1 MMMGGGP
8 GGGGGGMGMGP
19 GPRGGGPG
27 GMGLNN
33 LADEEGAV
41 YNPRIARRALAYL
54 GPYKLDALVVVLM
67 TVASAA
73 LMTIGPVLTKIAI
86 DDHVPQ
92 GDIGGMSLLLGLTIV
107 AYTGSFLTNWAQFQ
121 VMTRVGQR
129 MLQVMRG
136 DMFRHIQRLPLT
148 YFDRIPSGVVVSR
161 LVNDVQTVNE
171 LLGNGIIQAL
181 SDVLTLTF
189 TVAVMVA
196 LAPDLALVTF
206 AVLPVMFIAVWIFT
220 EKAKV
225 AYRRTRVTV
234 ATLTGEIA
242 ESYAGVR
249 VTQAFAREAPSQER
263 FDEVNNNNRVANVK
277 ANTLSSMLLPVVEL
291 CNAAATVA
299 VIAYGG
305 WLIVNGQSTLGVLV
319 AFLAYITRFFQPIRT
334 LTQFYNQLQA
344 ATAAAEKVFEL
355 LDEEVTIFERPE
367 PVSLKRVLGD
377 IKFRNVSFSYGRE
390 PVLHDVSFH
399 AEPGEMIA
407 MVGHTGAGKTTV
419 ASLLARFY
427 DPIEGEILLDG
438 VDLRDLSFASLRR
451 AVGLVL
457 QDNFLFSGTIAD
469 NIRYSRENATDD
481 EVVAAAQVA
490 NAHDFIS
497 RMPLGYQTLVMERAA
512 NLSLGQRQLI
522 AIARAVL
529 ADPQVL
535 ILDEATSN
543 IDSQTE
549 HLVQQALYKLL
560 AGRTSLVIAH
570 RLSTIRAADEVL
582 VLDAGRIVERGRH
595 DQLLRARGAYWV
607 LHQQQFGEGVAVPQ
621 TQIIPSEV
629 EESRL
634 SDIRR

>member
-1 MMMGGGP
+1 MMMGGP
-8 GGGGGGMGMGP
+8 GGGGGMGMGS

-27 GMGLNN
+27 GMGLGNVV
-33 LADEEGAV
+33 DEDGAV
-41 YNPRIARRALAYL
+41 YDPRIARRALAYL
-54 GPYKLDALVVVLM
+54 GPYQLDALIVVIMTVTSAGLM
-67 TVASAA
+67 TV
-73 LMTIGPVLTKIAI
+73 GPVLTKIAI
-86 DDHVPQ
+86 DDHISR
-92 GDIGGMSLLLGLTIV
+92 GDITGFTLMLGLTIV
-107 AYTGSFLTNWAQFQ
+107 AYTGSFLTNWVQFHL
-121 VMTRVGQR
+121 MTRVGQQ
-129 MLQVMRG
+129 MLQKMRG
-136 DMFRHIQRLPLT
+136 DMFRHIQKLPLT
-148 YFDRIPSGVVVSR
+148 YFDRVPSGVVVSR

-171 LLGNGIIQAL
+171 LLGNGIIQAI

-189 TVAVMVA
+189 TVAVMVW
-196 LAPDLALVTF
+196 LAPNLALVTF
-206 AVLPVMFIAVWIFT
+206 AVMPAMIVAVWIFT

-225 AYRRTRVTV
+225 AYRRTRITV

-263 FDEVNNNNRVANVK
+263 FDEVNNDNRDANVK

-305 WLIVNGQSTLGVLV
+305 WLILHGESTLGVLV

-355 LDEEVTIFERPE
+355 LDEPVTITERADAI
-367 PVSLKRVLGD
+367 SLPRVRGELD
-377 IKFRNVSFSYGRE
+377 FRDVSFSYGRE

-399 AEPGEMIA
+399 ADPGEMIA
-407 MVGHTGAGKTTV
+407 LVGHTGAGKTTI

-427 DPIEGEILLDG
+427 DPVGGEILLDG
-438 VDLRDLSFASLRR
+438 HDLRDIAFDSLRR
-451 AVGLVL
+451 SVGLVL

-469 NIRYSRENATDD
+469 NIRYARADASEEDMI
-481 EVVAAAQVA
+481 AAAQVA

-497 RMPLGYQTLVMERAA
+497 RLPLGYQTPVLERAV

-522 AIARAVL
+522 AIARVVL

-549 HLVQQALYKLL
+549 LLVQHALHQLL
-560 AGRTSLVIAH
+560 AGRTSVVIAH

-595 DQLLRARGAYWV
+595 EQLMRMRGHYYT
-607 LHQQQFGEGVAVPQ
+607 LHQQQYAEAAVVA
-621 TQIIPSEV
+621 
-629 EESRL
+629 
-634 SDIRR
+634 

>member
-8 GGGGGGMGMGP
+8 GGGGGMGMGP

-33 LADEEGAV
+33 VSDEDGVV
-41 YNPRIARRALAYL
+41 YDPRIARRALGYL
-54 GPYKLDALVVVLM
+54 APYKLDTLFVVIM
-67 TVASAA
+67 TVLSAA
-73 LMTIGPVLTKIAI
+73 LMTVGPVLIKIAI
-86 DDHVPQ
+86 DNHIAQ
-92 GDIGGMSLLLGLTIV
+92 GDVVGMTVFLGLTIL

-121 VMTRVGQR
+121 VMTRVGQQ
-129 MLQVMRG
+129 MLQKMRG

-161 LVNDVQTVNE
+161 LINDVQTVNE
-171 LLGNGIIQAL
+171 LLGNGIIQAI
-181 SDVLTLTF
+181 SDVLVLSF
-189 TVAVMVA
+189 TVAVMIA
-196 LAPDLALVTF
+196 LAPDLAFVTF
-206 AVLPVMFIAVWIFT
+206 AVMPVMFAAVWIFT

-234 ATLTGEIA
+234 AVLTGETA

-263 FDEVNNNNRVANVK
+263 FDEVNEENRVANIK

-344 ATAAAEKVFEL
+344 ANAAAEKVFEL
-355 LDEEVTIFERPE
+355 LDEPVTIVEAAE
-367 PVSLKRVLGD
+367 PISIPHVLGEVE
-377 IKFRNVSFSYGRE
+377 FRDVSFSYGRE

-399 AEPGEMIA
+399 AQPGEMIA
-407 MVGHTGAGKTTV
+407 LVGHTGAGKTTI

-427 DPIEGEILLDG
+427 DPVEGAILIDG

-469 NIRYSRENATDD
+469 NIRYSNAAATDAD
-481 EVVAAAQVA
+481 VQAAAEVA

-497 RMPLGYQTLVMERAA
+497 RMPLGYETPVMERAA

-549 HLVQQALYKLL
+549 LLVQQALYKLL

-595 DQLLRARGAYWV
+595 DELLRKRGAYWV
-607 LHQQQFGEGVAVPQ
+607 LHQQQFGDGVAVPAEDVAV
-621 TQIIPSEV
+621 PS
-629 EESRL
+629 
-634 SDIRR
+634 

>member
-1 MMMGGGP
+1 MM
-8 GGGGGGMGMGP
+8 GGGGGGGWGGGFGGLGGGGPMGGGMGW
-19 GPRGGGPG
+19 GGGRQGPG
-27 GMGLNN
+27 GMPMGPAILGDD
-33 LADEEGAV
+33 LGAA
-41 YNPRIARRALAYL
+41 YNPKVARRALAYL
-54 GPYKLDALVVVLM
+54 RPYRAAALFVLLM
-67 TVASAA
+67 TVTSAA
-73 LMTIGPVLTKIAI
+73 LLTVGPVLVKIAI
-86 DDHVPQ
+86 DEHIAR
-92 GDIGGMSLLLGLTIV
+92 GDIVGMSLLLGLTLAV
-107 AYTGSFLTNWAQFQ
+107 YFASFLTNWVQFHI
-121 VMTRVGQR
+121 MTRVGQQ
-129 MLQVMRG
+129 MLQQMRS

-148 YFDRIPSGVVVSR
+148 YFDRVPSGVVVSR
-161 LVNDVQTVNE
+161 IINDVQTVNE

-181 SDVLTLTF
+181 SDILTLGF
-189 TVAVMVA
+189 TVAVMVI

-206 AVLPVMFIAVWIFT
+206 AVLPLMVIAMWIFT

-234 ATLTGEIA
+234 ATLTGEMA

-263 FDEVNNNNRVANVK
+263 FDEVNNQNREANVK
-277 ANTLSSMLLPVVEL
+277 ANTLSSVLLPVVEL

-305 WLIVNGQSTLGVLV
+305 YLIVNGQSTLGVLV

-355 LDEEVTIFERPE
+355 MDEPVTIREASDPIDLSKVRGEVEFSH
-367 PVSLKRVLGD
+367 VT
-377 IKFRNVSFSYGRE
+377 FSYGRE
-390 PVLHDVSFH
+390 PVLHDISFR

-427 DPIEGEILLDG
+427 DPVEGSITLDG
-438 VDLRDLSFASLRR
+438 NDLRDLSFASLRKS
-451 AVGLVL
+451 VGLVL

-469 NIRYSRENATDD
+469 NIRYARDSATDE
-481 EVVAAAQVA
+481 EVIEAAKIA
-490 NAHDFIS
+490 NAHEFIC
-497 RMPLGYQTLVMERAA
+497 RMPLGYETPVLERAA

-522 AIARAVL
+522 AIARTIL

-549 HLVQQALYKLL
+549 LLVQHALHQLL

-570 RLSTIRAADEVL
+570 RLSTIRAADQVL
-582 VLDAGRIVERGRH
+582 VLDDGRIVERGRH
-595 DQLLRARGAYWV
+595 DELLSRRGAYYE
-607 LHQQQFGEGVAVPQ
+607 LYSQQFAEAVPA
-621 TQIIPSEV
+621 
-629 EESRL
+629 
-634 SDIRR
+634 

>member
-1 MMMGGGP
+1 MMGGP
-8 GGGGGGMGMGP
+8 GGGVGMGP

-33 LADEEGAV
+33 LADEDGVA
-41 YNPRIARRALAYL
+41 YNPQIARRALAYL
-54 GPYKLDALVVVLM
+54 KPYTRAALFVVVM
-67 TVASAA
+67 TVTSAS

-86 DDHVPQ
+86 DDHIAN
-92 GDIGGMSLLLGLTIV
+92 GDITGFTVILGLTILAYV
-107 AYTGSFLTNWAQFQ
+107 AAFLTNWAQFQ
-121 VMTRVGQR
+121 VMTRVGQQ
-129 MLQVMRG
+129 MLQKMRG
-136 DMFRHIQRLPLT
+136 DMFRHIQKLPLT

-171 LLGNGIIQAL
+171 LLGNGLIQAI

-189 TVAVMVA
+189 TVAVMVW
-196 LAPDLALVTF
+196 LAPNLALVTF
-206 AVLPVMFIAVWIFT
+206 AVMPMMFIAVWIFT
-220 EKAKV
+220 ERAKV

-234 ATLTGEIA
+234 AVLTGEIA

-263 FDEVNNNNRVANVK
+263 FDEVNNQNRVANVR

-305 WLIVNGQSTLGVLV
+305 WLIVHGESTLGVLV

-355 LDEEVTIFERPE
+355 LDEPVTIKEAE
-367 PVSLKRVLGD
+367 QPVRLSHVRGEIEFQDVA
-377 IKFRNVSFSYGRE
+377 FSYGRE
-390 PVLHDVSFH
+390 PVLHGINFH
-399 AEPGEMIA
+399 AQPGEMIA
-407 MVGHTGAGKTTV
+407 LVGHTGAGKTTI

-427 DPIEGEILLDG
+427 DPVEGQILLDG
-438 VDLRDLSFASLRR
+438 YDLRDIEFDSLRK
-451 AVGLVL
+451 AIGLVL

-469 NIRYSRENATDD
+469 NIRYARADASD
-481 EVVAAAQVA
+481 EEMVAAAKVA

-497 RMPLGYQTLVMERAA
+497 RMPLGYQTPVLERAA

-522 AIARAVL
+522 AIARVVL

-549 HLVQQALYKLL
+549 LLVQHALKQLL
-560 AGRTSLVIAH
+560 SGRTSVVIAH
-570 RLSTIRAADEVL
+570 RLSTIRAADQVL
-582 VLDAGRIVERGRH
+582 VVDAGKIVERGRH
-595 DQLLRARGAYWV
+595 EELMQQRGHYYT
-607 LHQQQFGEGVAVPQ
+607 LHQQQYAEPIAV
-621 TQIIPSEV
+621 
-629 EESRL
+629 
-634 SDIRR
+634 